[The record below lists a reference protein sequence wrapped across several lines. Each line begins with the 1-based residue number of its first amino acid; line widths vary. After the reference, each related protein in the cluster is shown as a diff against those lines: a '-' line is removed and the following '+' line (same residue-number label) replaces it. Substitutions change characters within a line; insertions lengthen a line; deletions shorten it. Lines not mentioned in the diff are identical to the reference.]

1 MVCGDLKGLV
11 RLSDKILRDKALAK
25 NFLKIQNMMNIK
37 EILFLWFIIFLIKK
51 PLVVALKIKLNHLLK
66 VFKNEDY
73 IHHSD
78 TICGVLN

>member
-51 PLVVALKIKLNHLLK
+51 PLVVALKIKLNK
-66 VFKNEDY
+66 MNK
-73 IHHSD
+73 
-78 TICGVLN
+78 

>member
-1 MVCGDLKGLV
+1 MVCGDVKGLV

-51 PLVVALKIKLNHLLK
+51 PLVVALKIKLNK
-66 VFKNEDY
+66 MNK
-73 IHHSD
+73 
-78 TICGVLN
+78 